1 METRFKIHVQ
11 AKVLSLILLALIISS
26 YGCYAQEQ
34 NTLIKSIII
43 DGNESNVLS
52 EAAYIKSQSLNY
64 SISTLLE
71 LKNEAD
77 IKSLLGDPIDEI
89 NKQTKSSAG
98 FVLFENKQLIYDG
111 LIFNLEKFGPIFE
124 VTNIDFTNNRTVLK
138 FDSIELKIGDTFSI
152 TSNSINNLSF
162 RINITEQLI
171 FGQDKLKQ
179 LSNDQVRS
187 QFFKLSADENGVVQ
201 SITLVMKSI

>member
-52 EAAYIKSQSLNY
+52 EAVYIKSQSLNY